1 MWKQKFAIIDNTYLI
16 ETGDTTLPD
25 LDQIVEMAKDA
36 QKNNS
41 EASALPNSLE
51 EIIQV
56 DDDNDVQQ
64 ATAG

>member
-1 MWKQKFAIIDNTYLI
+1 M
-16 ETGDTTLPD
+16 GDTTLPD

>member
-1 MWKQKFAIIDNTYLI
+1 M
-16 ETGDTTLPD
+16 PD

-36 QKNNS
+36 QKNKS
-41 EASALPNSLE
+41 EPCALPNSLE